1 MACQGCVGAVKR
13 VLSKVPGMSMYS
25 MHVKDK
31 CPVSYKHPNIPGV
44 EDVDVDLAQQ
54 KVVVKGQNL
63 SSDQLV
69 ETVAKTG
76 KETKIWS

>member
-1 MACQGCVGAVKR
+1 MKVKACDYPHQ
-13 VLSKVPGMSMYS
+13 SS
-25 MHVKDK
+25 
-31 CPVSYKHPNIPGV
+31 GV
-44 EDVDVDLAQQ
+44 EDVDVDLEQQ

-76 KETKIWS
+76 KETKLWSS